1 MSNSIKKP
9 NPSAIFYED
18 ENVYACLAEYPLTSG
33 HSLIVWKKPIA
44 DLHLLNPKDYE
55 HLMDMVDKVRNAL
68 MKTLR
73 VEKVYLMYMDE
84 ISRA

>member
-1 MSNSIKKP
+1 MNSLETP

-18 ENVYACLAEYPLTSG
+18 KNVYACLADYPLTRG
-33 HSLIVWKKPIA
+33 HSIVVWKKPIP

-55 HLMDMVDKVRNAL
+55 HLMEVVDKVRSVL
-68 MKTLR
+68 MKKLK
-73 VEKVYLMYMDE
+73 VDKVYLMYMDE